1 MANRWV
7 YVFAG
12 LVANLL
18 LGTIYSWSVFRKP
31 LEVLLGWGG
40 FESGIPFS
48 IFLLF
53 FAICMPLGGSI
64 LRTYSSR
71 RVVLL
76 GAMLVGLGWIL
87 SGLALETQSPLLYV
101 ILFYGVLAGSG
112 VALIYNSTITVS
124 SHWVPERRGLAVG
137 LTVLG
142 FGISPLVT
150 APLANYLIASQGV
163 KNSFIILGVGYG
175 LILLALSPLMSLP
188 RLEKRGGQP
197 RADLQQP
204 TGLREFT
211 PGMMVRSKSFAG
223 LWLAYALGT
232 LGGFIAISQ
241 AAKFGQ
247 EVVRLSPEL
256 AAAATGVFAIFNGL
270 GRPLFGYLA
279 DRMKINVVSSI
290 SFLLAI
296 AAALLATQASTL
308 PIYII
313 SYSILWLVF
322 GGWLAL
328 APKATSLFFG
338 IQNLSVNYGIV
349 FTAYG
354 ASALAGPTLSASL
367 WELLGHYSPVF
378 ITVAAL
384 SALGLVV
391 SNLMLKPPAIP
402 ERKIPIKVR

>member
-1 MANRWV
+1 MVNRWI

-12 LVANLL
+12 LGANLI

-31 LEVLLGWGG
+31 LEILLGWGS

-53 FAICMPLGGSI
+53 FAICMPLGGRI
-64 LRTYSSR
+64 LKTYGTR
-71 RVVLL
+71 RAVFL
-76 GAMLVGLGWIL
+76 GALLVGGGWIL
-87 SGLALETQSPLLYV
+87 SALTLETQSPLLYV
-101 ILFYGVLAGSG
+101 ILFYGVMAGSG

-124 SHWVPERRGLAVG
+124 SYWVPERRGLAVG

-142 FGISPLVT
+142 FGISPLIT
-150 APLANYLIASQGV
+150 APLANYLIAYHGV
-163 KNSFIILGVGYG
+163 KNSFIILGGIYG
-175 LILLALSPLMSLP
+175 LILLALSYLMVLP
-188 RLEKRGGQP
+188 RLEARGGQMGGS
-197 RADLQQP
+197 LQQSM
-204 TGLREFT
+204 GIREFT
-211 PGMMVRSKSFAG
+211 PGMMVRTKSFAG
-223 LWLAYALGT
+223 LWLAYVLGT

-247 EVVRLSPEL
+247 EVVRLSPGL
-256 AAAATGVFAIFNGL
+256 AAVATGVFAIFNGL

-279 DRMKINVVSSI
+279 DRVKINVVSSI

-296 AAALLATQASTL
+296 AAALLATQASSLT
-308 PIYII
+308 IYII

-338 IQNLSVNYGIV
+338 AQNLSVNYGIV

-378 ITVAAL
+378 MTVAAL
-384 SALGLVV
+384 SALGLAV
-391 SNLMLKPPAIP
+391 SNLMLKPPAMP
-402 ERKIPIKVR
+402 ERKIPVKAR

>member
-1 MANRWV
+1 MVNRWV

-31 LEVLLGWGG
+31 LEVLLGWGS

-53 FAICMPLGGSI
+53 FAACMPLGGRV
-64 LRTYSSR
+64 LRAYSSR
-71 RVVLL
+71 RVALL
-76 GAMLVGLGWIL
+76 GALLVGGGWIL
-87 SGLALETQSPLLYV
+87 SGFALETQSPLLYV
-101 ILFYGVLAGSG
+101 ILFYGVMAGSG

-124 SHWVPERRGLAVG
+124 SHWIPERRGLAVG

-163 KNSFIILGVGYG
+163 KNSFIILGGVYG
-175 LILLALSPLMSLP
+175 LILLALSPLMMLP
-188 RLEKRGGQP
+188 RVETGGGQM
-197 RADLQQP
+197 RGSTQQP
-204 TGLREFT
+204 VGPREFT
-211 PGMMVRSKSFAG
+211 PGIMVRTSSFVG

-256 AAAATGVFAIFNGL
+256 AAAATGVFAVFNGL

-279 DRMKINVVSSI
+279 DRMKINIVSSI
-290 SFLLAI
+290 SFLLSI
-296 AAALLATQASTL
+296 VAALLATQASTL
-308 PIYII
+308 PIYLI

-378 ITVAAL
+378 MTVAAL
-384 SALGLVV
+384 SVLGLAV
-391 SNLMLKPPAIP
+391 SNLLLKPPAMP
-402 ERKIPIKVR
+402 ERKIPVKAR